1 MDTEQNKD
9 LLETQPGEARAEGAP
24 AQEAQPVNIEEAAA
38 PAPAPAGKAP
48 KPPKASRIK
57 WKRGGMATLLSVV
70 FIAVVVVLNIIVSA
84 LTERFPSMDI
94 DLTAQKLNSLSDQ
107 ALSIAK
113 GIETDTEIF
122 LIGKEEAYRRN
133 LLYSNYGIKY
143 SQVANLAERLA
154 EANPHVTMAFVD
166 PDTNPA
172 LMSEYAAESLAN
184 GMVLVRTEK
193 RYKVL
198 SASDLFDLQQSQMTG
213 ATETYTK
220 ADSALAG
227 ALEAVN
233 LDKVP
238 VLTIATGHSELLSTE
253 NMGQFVSMMESQNF
267 SVQEVDML
275 TQEIPPETQVLMIPT
290 PSTDYTQEEIQK
302 IQDFLDDPERQD
314 PVAVLATCHPTQAEL
329 PRLTGFLEEW
339 GVQVHH
345 GVVAESDA
353 SRMAAANAGYILVD
367 PAGSTLSDNSY
378 NRLLAPSSAPLS
390 LAFESNGDIST
401 EALWQTA
408 ASAYVITE
416 TTTQE
421 EAENPETAQ
430 WAVAAMSTK
439 NVQVGGQES
448 PRRVIVFGSS
458 YVFTDS
464 FLVNTFGNG
473 DYVRDLLQLAAGSE
487 TSAVTVESQPIQTNV
502 LDISISRSTAVVLG
516 LGVFT
521 VGLPLAILAAGLVIF
536 LKRRHL

>member
-302 IQDFLDDPERQD
+302 IQDFLDDPERQE

-439 NVQVGGQES
+439 NVQVDGQES

-487 TSAVTVESQPIQTNV
+487 ASAVTVESQPIQTNV